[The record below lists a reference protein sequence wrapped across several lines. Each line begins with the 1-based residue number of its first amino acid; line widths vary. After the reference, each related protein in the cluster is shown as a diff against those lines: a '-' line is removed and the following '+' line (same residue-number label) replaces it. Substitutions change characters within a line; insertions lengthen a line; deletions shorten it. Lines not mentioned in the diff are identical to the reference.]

1 MYENQFGFRQG
12 KSTYVAITHLLSN
25 LINNYNANKKIGMA
39 LLDLKKAFDFINHDL
54 LLTKLKHYG
63 LRGTPLRWIYSYL
76 TNRAQRCKVNND
88 LSKTQPISAGVP
100 QGSLLGSILFNIFIN
115 DVFHFNTTNIQIFLY
130 ADNTVILFKAD
141 NETDLQQIIND
152 FFLKYTKWCI
162 LNCIVINPTKS
173 NYLLFN
179 CTNITMSINGHILDN
194 PHVVKYLGVLIDDKL
209 DWKHH
214 VSYVSSLCS
223 QRIGVFKKTIL
234 SYLPKDVILLYYN
247 AFIRSCFSYCTVF
260 WFNNNRSGKYKL
272 TNKVDNIIHLLAK
285 KFKQTVQEFVY
296 DFQICDVY
304 KVYKL
309 QAMSLMYHM
318 WYNRNNFVFLNLIS
332 NNSVHSHFTRINA
345 NIHVNPISAISSR
358 NFIYHCILTWND
370 SPFDIRSLP
379 KHACL
384 SQYKKLFFS
393 LV

>member
-1 MYENQFGFRQG
+1 
-12 KSTYVAITHLLSN
+12 
-25 LINNYNANKKIGMA
+25 
-39 LLDLKKAFDFINHDL
+39 
-54 LLTKLKHYG
+54 
-63 LRGTPLRWIYSYL
+63 
-76 TNRAQRCKVNND
+76 
-88 LSKTQPISAGVP
+88 
-100 QGSLLGSILFNIFIN
+100 
-115 DVFHFNTTNIQIFLY
+115 
-130 ADNTVILFKAD
+130 
-141 NETDLQQIIND
+141 
-152 FFLKYTKWCI
+152 
-162 LNCIVINPTKS
+162 
-173 NYLLFN
+173 
-179 CTNITMSINGHILDN
+179 MSINGHILDN

-223 QRIGVFKKTIL
+223 QRIGVFKKIL

-260 WFNNNRSGKYKL
+260 CFNNNRSGKYKL
-272 TNKVDNIIHLLAK
+272 TNKVDNIINLLAK
-285 KFKQTVQEFVY
+285 KFKQTVQEFIY

-309 QAMSLMYHM
+309 QAMSLMYDM
-318 WYNRNNFVFLNLIS
+318 WYNRNNFAFLNLIS
-332 NNSVHSHFTRINA
+332 NNSVHSHFTHPNA
-345 NIHVNPISAISSR
+345 HIHVNPISAISSR

-384 SQYKKLFFS
+384 SQYKKLLFS